1 MTTLSNPW
9 TKTAPPRGGSR
20 DPLANDIA
28 AVLKRMGGS
37 AHQSVVIDC
46 VVAIRRQNGETTARQ
61 DLVTQILEVLERYRD
76 LFFRPFGEG
85 SMRWALKPGA
95 A

>member
-1 MTTLSNPW
+1 MTAKSNPW
-9 TKTAPPRGGSR
+9 ANTKPQRIVSI
-20 DPLANDIA
+20 DPLAGDIA

-61 DLVTQILEVLERYRD
+61 DLVMRILEVLERYRD

-85 SMRWALKPGA
+85 SMRWALTPEA
-95 A
+95 V